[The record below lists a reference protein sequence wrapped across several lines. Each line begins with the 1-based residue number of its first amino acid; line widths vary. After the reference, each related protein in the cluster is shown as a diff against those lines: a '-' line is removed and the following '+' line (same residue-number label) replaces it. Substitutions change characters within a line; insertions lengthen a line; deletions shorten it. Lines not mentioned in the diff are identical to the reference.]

1 MQYTLTDEAATRRLG
16 HALART
22 AEPGDVL
29 LLSGDLGTGKTTL
42 VKGIA
47 AGLGIDPDVVRSPSF
62 TLMHPY
68 DEGRLPLF
76 HFDVY
81 RLRDPGEFEA
91 MGGMEPI
98 LAGDALV
105 VIEWGEQVKAI
116 LPPEWLHVHLDYD
129 TTPSGRRVHVHRSG
143 PAGEAWYERLR
154 RVVEE
159 ESLP

>member
-1 MQYTLTDEAATRRLG
+1 MQYTLTDEAATRRFG
-16 HALART
+16 HALAST

-29 LLSGDLGTGKTTL
+29 LLSGMLGTGKTTL

-68 DEGRLPLF
+68 DDGRLPLF

-81 RLRDPGEFEA
+81 RLGDPEEFEA
-91 MGGMEPI
+91 IGGMEPI
-98 LAGDALV
+98 LAGDGLV
-105 VIEWGEQVKAI
+105 VIEWGEQVKSI

-129 TTPSGRRVHVHRSG
+129 TTPSGRRANIDRNG
-143 PAGEAWYERLR
+143 PAGDAWYERLR
-154 RVVEE
+154 RVLEE
-159 ESLP
+159 ELAK